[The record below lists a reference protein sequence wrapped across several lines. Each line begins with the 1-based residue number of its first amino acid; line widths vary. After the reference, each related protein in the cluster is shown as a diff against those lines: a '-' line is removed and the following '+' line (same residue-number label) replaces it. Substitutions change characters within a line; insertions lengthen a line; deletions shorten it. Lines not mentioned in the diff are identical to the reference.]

1 MKSLSP
7 TTSTTNSSV
16 GFIIDY
22 FNKNKP
28 KESESL
34 DKPLWGLYNNNN
46 NKKMTLL
53 EVVDDIPQMLYEDPR
68 DGITE
73 RAERKVLRFCTHE
86 VHFLVH
92 Q

>member
-34 DKPLWGLYNNNN
+34 DKPL
-46 NKKMTLL
+46 
-53 EVVDDIPQMLYEDPR
+53 
-68 DGITE
+68 
-73 RAERKVLRFCTHE
+73 
-86 VHFLVH
+86 
-92 Q
+92 